1 MLDFSEISTDG
12 TQFELLLREI
22 LFSLNYHVVWSGVG
36 ADGGRDLLVREE
48 IQSIFGRRSFTWLV
62 QCKHFATSGR
72 SVGVRDIDNVLDSCS
87 QHSADGYP
95 WSLQPMY
102 LRPWSRDSKP
112 STQTVRNM

>member
-87 QHSADGYP
+87 QHSADGYLLV
-95 WSLQPMY
+95 S
-102 LRPWSRDSKP
+102 
-112 STQTVRNM
+112 STYVSSAVVARL

>member
-48 IQSIFGRRSFTWLV
+48 RSRQAGRRSFTWLV

-87 QHSADGYP
+87 QHSADGYLLV
-95 WSLQPMY
+95 S
-102 LRPWSRDSKP
+102 
-112 STQTVRNM
+112 STYVSSAVVARL